1 MRICEAGVHFEGIQ
15 VGVGPNHAVWS
26 GTEKYEHDLKH
37 ENNIALLTH
46 SHTIVW
52 GPTLFCL
59 QKNKK
64 ADFQLRLLSAFWGV
78 KDLNSRYVIQCNS
91 RFDKYK

>member
-26 GTEKYEHDLKH
+26 GTEKNGHDLKH

-46 SHTIVW
+46 NCM
-52 GPTLFCL
+52 GPNSFLLT
-59 QKNKK
+59 KGEK
-64 ADFQLRLLSAFWGV
+64 ADFQLLLLSAFWGV
-78 KDLNSRYVIQCNS
+78 KGMNSRYVIQCN
-91 RFDKYK
+91 F